1 MSEKKK
7 SLKVIICIL
16 VITLSVGILCS
27 CAPMY
32 SRVGEL
38 IQSAAEV
45 KDRVAQEVTEH
56 SDEWRN
62 EIHLGNTQS
71 AIAEAAESAMNG
83 WMDEESWLEKYGAYG
98 LSYDDQTG
106 TWWYDGKPLAALYDE
121 SDSIWT
127 NGFYSEIGVLLIAER
142 DANGNIAALTP
153 VTAQEFE
160 QISGVAG
167 MDESGEQRAEELGL
181 AFYKQDRNVKG
192 LDKKGFVALENELKA
207 KYRNEDAVVQLNDY
221 VFLFDK
227 DEELR
232 LSAFCSSGANRYGV
246 KVSADCAIAD
256 EMDITQLDEEKTEKI
271 IFDVLNAR
279 QQKNEREVK
288 DEIAKAVAGAYG
300 ISEKYI
306 QVDVAEMD

>member
-7 SLKVIICIL
+7 SLKVIVCIL
-16 VITLSVGILCS
+16 VVTLSVGILCS

-38 IQSAAEV
+38 MQSAVEV
-45 KDRVAQEVTEH
+45 KDRVVQEVTEH
-56 SDEWRN
+56 SGEWRN

-71 AIAEAAESAMNG
+71 AIAEAAMNG

-98 LSYDDQTG
+98 LSYDEQTG

-153 VTAQEFE
+153 VTAH
-160 QISGVAG
+160 
-167 MDESGEQRAEELGL
+167 ESSEERAEELGFT
-181 AFYKQDRNVKG
+181 FYKEDRNVKG
-192 LDKKGFVALENELKA
+192 MDKKGFVALENELKA

-279 QQKNEREVK
+279 QQKNEREVT

-300 ISEKYI
+300 VSEKYI